1 LIVSKAKRL
10 IADYLNEIGR
20 GTRPVIA
27 RRTEFIRQ
35 ADGSILRRITRAG
48 GTVEKEDRIPAE
60 QWEVSA
66 ARAGTG
72 LSQEEF
78 ARLLGVSKRTL
89 QEWEQGRKRPSGA
102 ARVLL
107 RIAAR
112 RPDLLREYTS

>member
-1 LIVSKAKRL
+1 MSKAKQL
-10 IADYLNEIGR
+10 IADYLDQIAR
-20 GTRPVIA
+20 GARPAIA

-35 ADGSILRRITRAG
+35 PDGSVLRRILRAD
-48 GTVEKEDRIPAE
+48 GTVEKEALMPAD

-66 ARAGTG
+66 ARAATG
-72 LSQEEF
+72 FSQEQF

-112 RPDLLREYTS
+112 RPDVVKEYSS

>member
-1 LIVSKAKRL
+1 MSKAKKLVRK
-10 IADYLNEIGR
+10 YLDGIVAGR
-20 GTRPVIA
+20 RPAVA
-27 RRTEFIRQ
+27 RRTVFTRQ
-35 ADGSILRRITRAG
+35 ADGAIVRRIVRAD
-48 GTVEKEDRIPAE
+48 GTVEHREHIPAK
-60 QWEVSA
+60 QWEIAA

-72 LSQEEF
+72 LSQERF

-112 RPDLLREYTS
+112 QPEVLMRYAV

>member
-1 LIVSKAKRL
+1 MRL
-10 IADYLNEIGR
+10 GAVPAPSSPDAQNLSGR
-20 GTRPVIA
+20 QTAAFCRLQSDGTREP
-27 RRTEFIRQ
+27 
-35 ADGSILRRITRAG
+35 L
-48 GTVEKEDRIPAE
+48 
-60 QWEVSA
+60 SA

-72 LSQEEF
+72 LSQEEV

>member
-1 LIVSKAKRL
+1 MSKAKKLVRK
-10 IADYLNEIGR
+10 YLDGVEAGQ
-20 GTRPVIA
+20 RPVVA
-27 RRTEFIRQ
+27 RRTVFTRQ
-35 ADGSILRRITRAG
+35 ADGAVLRRGVRAD
-48 GTVEKEDRIPAE
+48 GTVERRQRIPAK
-60 QWEVSA
+60 QWEIAA

-72 LSQEEF
+72 LSQERF

-112 RPDLLREYTS
+112 QPQVLLKYAA